1 MAEVVCG
8 TKGRMT
14 RFYSMSVATT
24 PIGIPS
30 THLTGRNGQQVNRA
44 VCRIGSGT
52 VRMGV
57 LGMLTPSATAGFPLA
72 AADILVLEG
81 HDNIK
86 LALFVQDGGAS
97 TLSWMLEAPEQ

>member
-1 MAEVVCG
+1 MAEVVIG

-14 RFYSMSVATT
+14 RYYAMSVATT
-24 PIGIPS
+24 PIAIP
-30 THLTGRNGQQVNRA
+30 TATLMGRNGQLVNRA
-44 VCRIGSGT
+44 VCRVGTGS

-57 LGMLTPSATAGFPLA
+57 QDMLTPSGSVGFPLA

-86 LALFVQDGGAS
+86 RALFIQDSGAS
-97 TLSWMLEAPEQ
+97 TLTWMLEAPEQ